1 MLFNFSGFK
10 NTDFA
15 LLLSILPILTA
26 GLVTMNTFTAGG
38 DYFFWRQLLWIVIS
52 LGAFFLMS
60 AVDWRFLKSGAL
72 ILLPYLAGVIVLIA
86 LLALAKATR
95 GAESWFKIGGFAI
108 EPAEPMKII
117 MILILAKYFARR
129 HIAIANIKHIFI
141 SAIFAGLPA
150 ALVFLQPDFGSAMI
164 YAAIWFGMVLASGIN
179 KRHLFAVFFI
189 GAILFGLGWQFMLAD
204 YQKMRVLTF
213 LNPLLDPQG
222 RGYNA
227 LQAQVAVGSGQIF
240 GRGIGLG
247 TQSRL
252 EFLPEHETDFI
263 FAAFA
268 EEWGFVGII
277 MLFIFFSIVLWRIMK
292 VAFIGHGNFERLY
305 AMGLATMIFA
315 HIVINVGM
323 NMGVMPI
330 TGITLPFM
338 SYGGSALLTLFAGL
352 GILESMRRYSMEMPG
367 KDERH
372 IFIDGV

>member
-1 MLFNFSGFK
+1 MTRVFERVDS
-10 NTDFA
+10 A
-15 LLLSILPILTA
+15 LLLSLIPLLVA
-26 GLVTMNTFTAGG
+26 GLVTMNAFTTGG
-38 DYFFWRQLLWIVIS
+38 DYFFWRQMLWIFVS
-52 LGAFFLMS
+52 FSAFLLMGAI
-60 AVDWRFLKSGAL
+60 DWRFLKSGAL
-72 ILLPYLAGVIVLIA
+72 ILFPYIAGVIVLA
-86 LLALAKATR
+86 LLLVLAKATR

-108 EPAEPMKII
+108 EPAEPMKIVT
-117 MILILAKYFARR
+117 ILILAKYFARR

-141 SAIFAGLPA
+141 SAVFAGLPA
-150 ALVFLQPDFGSAMI
+150 VLVFLQPDFGSAMI
-164 YAAIWFGMVLASGIN
+164 FAAIWLGMVLASGIN
-179 KRHLFAVFFI
+179 KRHLFAVFAL
-189 GAILFGLGWQFMLAD
+189 GAILFGLGWHFVLAD

-227 LQAQVAVGSGQIF
+227 LQAQIAVGSGQVL
-240 GRGIGLG
+240 GRGIGEG

-268 EEWGFVGII
+268 EEWGFIGVV
-277 MLFIFFSIVLWRIMK
+277 MLFVFFGIVLWRIMK

-315 HIVINVGM
+315 HIVVNVGM
-323 NMGVMPI
+323 NIGVMPI

>member
-1 MLFNFSGFK
+1 MSFSFAKFK

-15 LLLSILPILTA
+15 LLLSAAPVLAA
-26 GLVTMNTFTAGG
+26 GLVTMGSFGAGS
-38 DYFFWRQLLWIVIS
+38 DYFLWRQILWIAVS
-52 LGAFFLMS
+52 LAVFFLMS
-60 AVDWRFLKSGAL
+60 VIDWRFLKSGAL
-72 ILLPYLAGVIVLIA
+72 ILIPYLVGVAVLA
-86 LLALAKATR
+86 LLPALAEETR
-95 GAESWFKIGGFAI
+95 GAESWFKIGSFAI

-117 MILILAKYFARR
+117 TILILAKYFARR

-141 SAIFAGLPA
+141 SAVFAGLPA

-164 YAAIWFGMVLASGIN
+164 FAAIWLGMVLVSGIN
-179 KRHLFAVFFI
+179 KRHLFAVFAL
-189 GAILFGLGWQFMLAD
+189 GAILFGLGWQFALAD

-213 LNPLLDPQG
+213 LNPLIDPQG

-227 LQAQVAVGSGQIF
+227 LQAQIAVGSGEIF
-240 GRGIGLG
+240 GRGLGFG

-268 EEWGFVGII
+268 EEWGFIGI
-277 MLFIFFSIVLWRIMK
+277 LFLFVFFSIILWQIMK
-292 VAFIGHGNFERLY
+292 VAFIGHSNFERLY

-315 HIVINVGM
+315 HILINIGM

-352 GILESMRRYSMEMPG
+352 GILESMRRYSLEMPG